1 MTSSDIPLLF
11 LVTALFFPFGCSARP
26 TEPTSHD
33 SVSNFTNDLL
43 KALYSH
49 DEQYLI
55 SLVSPEFR
63 PTITNDAIHIFDKG
77 YFWWI
82 ENPAITIRPQTAVE
96 KSIFGSLNP
105 QLRIQDIVTCEIQS
119 ERRSLFLPLAYN
131 RTRGRMMI
139 QNPVSW
145 MYFCDAS
152 RIDLERED
160 TKYAEKIFQHGL
172 HEDFVPYLSSSTL
185 RLFLTEFVNAFGM
198 KSDNHTCLQKLTFPS
213 HVTKIP
219 QYLEREI
226 RASIKKCQNIGDFS
240 ISAQFLADYSRQ
252 HLVER
257 NPELAECQHEILW
270 LFVTLD
276 YEPVPIIVYQ
286 GFAVLRN
293 ENVALIFPKYE
304 RGFYFETGCSDV
316 DQIMC
321 DLRQADAKVIK
332 ANLVQRFSDYYLDK
346 SVPLFKWLLNESTP
360 VAGTKGEE

>member
-1 MTSSDIPLLF
+1 MSSSDIPLFF
-11 LVTALFFPFGCSARP
+11 LVTALLFPFSGSARP
-26 TEPTSHD
+26 TEPINHD
-33 SVSNFTNDLL
+33 RVSDFTNNLL
-43 KALYSH
+43 KALYAH
-49 DEQYLI
+49 DERHIL

-63 PTITNDAIHIFDKG
+63 ATITNDEIHMFAKG

-82 ENPAITIRPQTAVE
+82 ENPAVTIRPQTTAE
-96 KSIFGSLNP
+96 SSIFGSLNP
-105 QLRIQDIVTCEIQS
+105 QLLTQDIVTCEIQS
-119 ERRSLFLPLAYN
+119 ERRRLFLPLAYN
-131 RTRGRMMI
+131 RTCDKLMI

-160 TKYAEKIFQHGL
+160 PKYADKIFKQGH
-172 HEDFVPYLSSSTL
+172 HDDFVPYLSSTTL
-185 RLFLTEFVNAFGM
+185 RSFLAEFVNAFGM
-198 KSDNHTCLQKLTFPS
+198 NSDNHTCLQKLTLPA
-213 HVTKIP
+213 HVTNIP
-219 QYLEREI
+219 QNLEREI
-226 RASIKKCQNIGDFS
+226 RTSIRKCQHIGDFS

-321 DLRQADAKVIK
+321 GLQQADVKELK

-346 SVPLFKWLLNESTP
+346 SVPLFKCLQNKSP
-360 VAGTKGEE
+360 VHAENSGKK